1 MRSGPQKQLSLLL
14 PLELHDR
21 LKAMAEENGRSLSG
35 CVRQILK
42 RYVRHAEAEGEK
54 GWWTAG
60 R

>member
-35 CVRQILK
+35 YVRQILK
-42 RYVRHAEAEGEK
+42 RYVRHVEAEGEK
-54 GWWTAG
+54 DWWTVEK
-60 R
+60 

>member
-1 MRSGPQKQLSLLL
+1 MKSGPRKQLSLLL

-35 CVRQILK
+35 YVRQILK

>member
-35 CVRQILK
+35 YVRQLLK
-42 RYVRHAEAEGEK
+42 RYVRHVAAEGEK
-54 GWWTAG
+54 GWWTVEK
-60 R
+60 

>member
-35 CVRQILK
+35 YVRQILK
-42 RYVRHAEAEGEK
+42 RYVRHVEAEGEK
-54 GWWTAG
+54 GWWTVEK
-60 R
+60 